1 MEFFIPKDS
10 NGVKFKYAFNLG
22 RVFTLSLAE
31 LFAVFENIGLN
42 FRLVDLYRE
51 VLIIETEDKL
61 DVLKLQKSVGGTIK
75 IMQVLDSVGRKKA
88 LSPSLVLKDYF
99 DAKMLKD
106 QYLAGYT
113 GKIQIGIS
121 YYPLAEVRDLPI
133 RGDNKRIGFKI
144 KEILTTAGYSVR
156 LVLPQLAGLALPS
169 VVVTNEHLL
178 EKGAEIDFLVGLE
191 RVYLAKTITVQNFE
205 DYGRRDYQRPARD
218 MQVGMLPPKVAQMMI
233 NLAQLPVTSA
243 GNLKHAILDP
253 FAGSGTVIQ
262 EALIM
267 GHKGI
272 GSDISPKAV
281 ENAEKNLEWIKNRYK
296 LPPGRFEL
304 FVADAKK
311 LSENLPK
318 IEIDAV
324 VTEATLGPAYGT
336 APKPQEI
343 ERNFKELE
351 DIYVGAFESFKKFLS
366 PGKRVVVALPAYR
379 TEKGYVYFP
388 GIDKLAK
395 TGYDI
400 VDPLPEIVVE
410 KYPFLQITARKSLV
424 YDRKDQFVS
433 REIFIFKST

>member
-1 MEFFIPKDS
+1 MKL
-10 NGVKFKYAFNLG
+10 KYAFNLG

-31 LFAVFENIGLN
+31 LFAVFENMALS

-51 VLIIETEDKL
+51 VLIIEVEEKL
-61 DVLKLQKSVGGTIK
+61 DVVKLQKTLGGTIK
-75 IMQVLDSVGRKKA
+75 IMQVLDSLGRKKF

-99 DAKMLKD
+99 DAKMLKE
-106 QYLAGYT
+106 QFLSNYT

-121 YYPLAEVRDLPI
+121 YYPMADPRELPI
-133 RGDNKRIGFKI
+133 RGDNKRIGFNI
-144 KEILTTAGYSVR
+144 KQILTAAGYSVR
-156 LVLPQLAGLALPS
+156 LGLPQMAGFALAS

-178 EKGAEIDFLVGLE
+178 EKGAEIDLLVGME
-191 RVYLAKTITVQNFE
+191 RVYLAKTLTVQNFE

-218 MQVGMLPPKVAQMMI
+218 MQVGMLPPKVAQIMI
-233 NLAQLPVTSA
+233 NLAQLPVASS

-253 FAGSGTVIQ
+253 FVGSGTVIQ

-272 GSDISPKAV
+272 GSDISQKAI

-336 APKPQEI
+336 SPKPQEI

-351 DIYVGAFESFKKFLS
+351 AIYIGAFESFKKFLV

-379 TEKGYVYFP
+379 TEKGYIYFP

-400 VDPLPEIVVE
+400 VDPLPEIVAE

-433 REIFIFKST
+433 REIFIFRSL